1 MGCDLLSRWF
11 LNKNCRVRSPNA
23 PFNGLLGEQALHNY
37 SIIKVIIIFGRSPL
51 SIFFYEFFYELGF
64 LPKGIWPFEK

>member
-1 MGCDLLSRWF
+1 MFMGCDLLSRWF

-23 PFNGLLGEQALHNY
+23 PSNGLLGEQALHNY
-37 SIIKVIIIFGRSPL
+37 STIKVSIIFVGAPL
-51 SIFFYEFFYELGF
+51 SIFFYEVGF